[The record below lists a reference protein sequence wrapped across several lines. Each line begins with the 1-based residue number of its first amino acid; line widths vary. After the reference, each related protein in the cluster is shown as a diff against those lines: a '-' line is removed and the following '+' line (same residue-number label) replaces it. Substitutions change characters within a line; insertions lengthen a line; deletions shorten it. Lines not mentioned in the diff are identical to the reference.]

1 MSESAELARRE
12 QGDALSTILGTG
24 DTRAALAVLERNIR
38 DIIEVARERGFVTHF
53 RDVNKKTGEVRES
66 DFYGFPTWQLLGMT
80 YGVTPLVD
88 VLEPIDGGWKAH
100 AVASTRD
107 GQVVGGAFGLC
118 LRKEPG
124 KQYKSDHDLAAMAQT
139 RAQRNALRGALG
151 AALVLAGFDF
161 PDPEAPATN
170 EQIGLLHQLEREIGW
185 THEQGHVE
193 AGDVSSYKELTR
205 EEASVYIDR
214 WTEIRDEAQGGGAFN
229 TSTGT
234 EGHASSP
241 HPDQSGV
248 QDDVAPD
255 EVGTASGDDEQAI
268 AREGEARAVAQPPE
282 APHLAEAPA
291 EPDEHDNEVADDDAW
306 ARAPH
311 DMSRVGAIK
320 LAKKLIEAG
329 RIPGPVP
336 TSQAAFTRLQVTK
349 TGNAWRDGE
358 RG

>member
-1 MSESAELARRE
+1 VSESAELARRE

-24 DTRAALAVLERNIR
+24 DTRAALGVLERNIR

-80 YGVTPLVD
+80 YGVTPIVD
-88 VLEPIDGGWKAH
+88 ILEPIDGGWKAH
-100 AVASTRD
+100 AVAQTRD
-107 GQVVGGAFGLC
+107 GNVVGAAFGLC

-139 RAQRNALRGALG
+139 RAMRNALRSALG

-161 PDPEAPATN
+161 PDPDAPATN
-170 EQIGLLHQLEREIGW
+170 EQVGLLHQLEREIGW
-185 THEQGHVE
+185 THEQGHIE
-193 AGDVSSYKELTR
+193 AGDVGSYKELTR
-205 EEASVYIDR
+205 EEASTYIDR
-214 WTEIRDEAQGGGAFN
+214 WTQIRDEAQGGHLSPPQAD
-229 TSTGT
+229 
-234 EGHASSP
+234 ASYA

-248 QDDVAPD
+248 EDDAAPD
-255 EVGTASGDDEQAI
+255 EAGYASEGDELAI
-268 AREGEARAVAQPPE
+268 AREGEARAVAPSTEPSE
-282 APHLAEAPA
+282 APHLAESPA
-291 EPDEHDNEVADDDAW
+291 EHDEHDNELADDAAW

-320 LAKKLIEAG
+320 LAKKLIDAG

-336 TSQAAFTRLQVTK
+336 ATQAGFTRLQLAKV
-349 TGNAWRDGE
+349 GNAWRDGE